1 MKHLARKELIF
12 LIAGK
17 PKLLSVYEAVQNK
30 RLSRR
35 RLFKLIEAAIN
46 ESPYMDPEFQL
57 TKSDIQKDLDLVTT
71 AYKNGS
77 YKEIPIRLPVS
88 DNGKSNS
95 VVYHTSLDRECY
107 FLFDKEIDEVWFLS
121 ELQPDNISGKSVAIQ
136 TTVWKNPFAPAA
148 DRFRDITVNLIFNLF
163 LQEYDGIIS
172 DGIQSVH
179 GKNLWKRIISIAAK
193 SDKYRLAVV
202 QKNRL
207 DYLDKQLL
215 FDFSPD
221 DFEKLYD
228 PVFIRNMGVGAGQ
241 AANIRLGIFNK

>member
-17 PKLLSVYEAVQNK
+17 PKLISVYEAVQSK
-30 RLSRR
+30 RLSRK
-35 RLFKLIEAAIN
+35 RLFNLIETAIN

-57 TKSDIQKDLDLVTT
+57 TNSDIQKDLDLVTA
-71 AYKNGS
+71 AYKNKN

-148 DRFRDITVNLIFNLF
+148 DRFRDITVTLVFDLF
-163 LQEYDGIIS
+163 LNKYDGIIS

-179 GKNLWKRIISIAAK
+179 GKNLWKRIISIATK
-193 SDKYRLAVV
+193 TNKYRLAIV

-207 DYLDKQLL
+207 DYLDKKILS
-215 FDFSPD
+215 DFTED

-228 PVFIRNMGVGAGQ
+228 PVFIRNIGIGAGQ
-241 AANIRLGIFNK
+241 AANIRLGVFNK